1 MNQEKILCFLL
12 EDVVLVGENCLSLF
26 YSEGNVYFNSLFYDR
41 WRKERQG
48 FLSFLKFMKLV

>member
-26 YSEGNVYFNSLFYDR
+26 YSEGNVYFNSLFMVDGE
-41 WRKERQG
+41 KKG
-48 FLSFLKFMKLV
+48 KVFFPF